1 MARHAQALHES
12 QSATRE
18 RILAVA
24 CGLFAQRGY
33 QGTTIRLIA
42 EGAGITDPAV
52 YYYFPTK
59 RALHDALLV
68 EPLIGTPLSPTSSLE
83 SAITILVKFFTGY
96 AASADLVR
104 LSFREQITGSPAGIQ
119 FRRDNDTTYREM
131 VRPFFERYY
140 GDEAG
145 QMEDLATFML
155 SGLFWDALL
164 RCGEDFE
171 STISGDG
178 FQRKLHLLLSSVLPV
193 RTGHAQ

>member
-1 MARHAQALHES
+1 MVRHAQALIETNS
-12 QSATRE
+12 TTRE

-24 CGLFAQRGY
+24 CELFARRGY
-33 QGTTIRLIA
+33 EGTTIRLIA
-42 EGAGITDPAV
+42 DGAGITDPAV

-68 EPLIGTPLSPTSSLE
+68 EPLIDTPLAPTSSLE

-104 LSFREQITGSPAGIQ
+104 LSFREQMLGSPAGIQ
-119 FRRDNDTTYREM
+119 FRRDNDSAYRQM
-131 VRPFFERYY
+131 IRPFFEHYY
-140 GDEAG
+140 GDDAG
-145 QMEDLATFML
+145 QMQDLAVFML

-171 STISGDG
+171 STVRGNA
-178 FQRKLHLLLSSVLPV
+178 FQRKLHLLLSSVLPA